1 MAGSGEQSILVTL
14 DDGRRQEFASGIT
27 LLGVLEV
34 IDPAAKKE
42 TIGATV
48 NGHPVDLRSRL
59 DQDAHVGF
67 ISASSPE
74 GLSMLRH
81 SAAHLMAA
89 AVDALFP
96 GSRFA
101 IGPAIADGFYYDIE
115 PPRALT
121 PEDLQARTVP
131 LFKKLLAG
139 YAAFKMSDL
148 SAEKRYP
155 LEKII
160 KQLENSNLWN

>member
-1 MAGSGEQSILVTL
+1 MAGSSEQSIVVTL
-14 DDGRRQEFASGIT
+14 DDGRRQEFPSGVT
-27 LLGVLEV
+27 VLGVLEA

-48 NGHPVDLRSRL
+48 NGHPVDLTSRL

-67 ISASSPE
+67 VSASSPE

-89 AVDALFP
+89 AVEALFP
-96 GSRFA
+96 GSKFA

-121 PEDLQARTVP
+121 PE
-131 LFKKLLAG
+131 
-139 YAAFKMSDL
+139 
-148 SAEKRYP
+148 E
-155 LEKII
+155 
-160 KQLENSNLWN
+160 

>member
-1 MAGSGEQSILVTL
+1 MAGSSEQSIVVTL
-14 DDGRRQEFASGIT
+14 DDGRRQEFASGVT

-48 NGHPVDLRSRL
+48 NGHPVDLRSHL
-59 DQDAHVGF
+59 EQDAHVGF
-67 ISASSPE
+67 ISVSSPE

-96 GSRFA
+96 G
-101 IGPAIADGFYYDIE
+101 
-115 PPRALT
+115 
-121 PEDLQARTVP
+121 
-131 LFKKLLAG
+131 
-139 YAAFKMSDL
+139 
-148 SAEKRYP
+148 
-155 LEKII
+155 
-160 KQLENSNLWN
+160 